1 VTPPSPV
8 VPDAPAP
15 PPAALDGFAAM
26 RVPNFR
32 RYVAALFILT
42 LGVQVQ
48 GTVVGWQVYALTG
61 DPLALGIV
69 GLAEAIPAIS
79 LSLVAGHVA
88 DRRDRRRVAL
98 AALLVLVG
106 CSAALWALAV
116 PGDGGAAAVAP
127 GARVR
132 LIYAVIALSG
142 VARAFLQPSRQA
154 LSAELVPRVLFRNS
168 ISWRTASWQLAA
180 VLGPALGGGLYALG
194 GATLAYAVDLV
205 LMLGAVGFL
214 VAVRHR
220 SPPRPPS
227 AQPLLGS
234 LTGGLRYVFGDPI
247 LLSALTLDLFSVL
260 FGGAVALLPIF
271 AGEIL
276 HTGPVGLGVL
286 RGAPA
291 VGAVVS
297 GILLTRWPPFAHTGR
312 NLLLAVVGFGVC
324 TIGFGLSRSFPLS
337 VALLAL
343 AGASDMVS
351 VVIRSLML
359 QARTPEALLGRVASV
374 NQIFIGSSNEI
385 GAFESGVTAR
395 WWGAVTAV
403 VVGGVA
409 TLGVVAVVAW
419 RVPAL
424 RRLRQVGA

>member
-1 VTPPSPV
+1 MS
-8 VPDAPAP
+8 DA
-15 PPAALDGFAAM
+15 AALDGLAAM

-32 RYVAALFILT
+32 KYILALFILT

-48 GTVVGWQVYALTG
+48 GTVVGWQIYDLTR
-61 DPLALGIV
+61 DPFALGVV

-98 AALLVLVG
+98 AALSVLVA
-106 CSAALWALAV
+106 CSVALWVLARPSLAV
-116 PGDGGAAAVAP
+116 GGGTPLAAAP
-127 GARVR
+127 RVR

-154 LSAELVPRVLFRNS
+154 LSAELVPRALFRNS

-194 GATLAYAVDLV
+194 GTGLAYAVDTL
-205 LMLGAVGFL
+205 LMAVAVGFL
-214 VAVRHR
+214 AAVRHR
-220 SPPRPPS
+220 SPPRPP
-227 AQPLLGS
+227 AAEPLLAS
-234 LTGGLRYVFGDPI
+234 LTGGVRYVFRDPV

-276 HTGPVGLGVL
+276 QVGPVGLGIL
-286 RGAPA
+286 RAAPA
-291 VGAVVS
+291 VGAVTS
-297 GILLTRWPPFAHTGR
+297 GVLLTRWPPFAHTGR

-337 VALLAL
+337 VALLVL

-359 QARTPEALLGRVASV
+359 QLRTPEALLGRVASV

-409 TLGVVAVVAW
+409 TLAVVGVVAW

-424 RRLRQVGA
+424 RRLRQVTTGEAPAAG

>member
-1 VTPPSPV
+1 
-8 VPDAPAP
+8 
-15 PPAALDGFAAM
+15 
-26 RVPNFR
+26 
-32 RYVAALFILT
+32 
-42 LGVQVQ
+42 VQ
-48 GTVVGWQVYALTG
+48 GTVVGWQIYDLTR
-61 DPLALGIV
+61 DPFALGVV

-98 AALLVLVG
+98 AALSVLVA
-106 CSAALWALAV
+106 CSVALWVLARPSLAV
-116 PGDGGAAAVAP
+116 GGGAPLAAAP
-127 GARVR
+127 RVR

-154 LSAELVPRVLFRNS
+154 LSAELVPRALFRNS

-194 GATLAYAVDLV
+194 GTRLAYAVDTL
-205 LMLGAVGFL
+205 LMAVAVGFL
-214 VAVRHR
+214 AAVRHR
-220 SPPRPPS
+220 SPPRPP
-227 AQPLLGS
+227 AAEPLLAS
-234 LTGGLRYVFGDPI
+234 LTGGVRYVFRDPV

-276 HTGPVGLGVL
+276 QVGPVGLGIL
-286 RGAPA
+286 RAAPA
-291 VGAVVS
+291 VGAVTS
-297 GILLTRWPPFAHTGR
+297 GVLLTRWPPFAHTGR

-337 VALLAL
+337 VALLVL

-359 QARTPEALLGRVASV
+359 QLRTPEALLGRVASV

-409 TLGVVAVVAW
+409 TLAVVGVVAW

-424 RRLRQVGA
+424 RRLRQVTTGEAPAAG

>member
-1 VTPPSPV
+1 MS
-8 VPDAPAP
+8 DA
-15 PPAALDGFAAM
+15 AALDGLAAM

-32 RYVAALFILT
+32 KYILALFILT

-48 GTVVGWQVYALTG
+48 GTVVGWQIYDLTR
-61 DPLALGIV
+61 DPFALGVV

-98 AALLVLVG
+98 AALSVLVA
-106 CSAALWALAV
+106 CSVALWVLARPALAV
-116 PGDGGAAAVAP
+116 GGGAPLAAAP
-127 GARVR
+127 RVR

-154 LSAELVPRVLFRNS
+154 LSAELVPRALFRNS

-194 GATLAYAVDLV
+194 GTRLAYAVDTL
-205 LMLGAVGFL
+205 LMAVAVGFL
-214 VAVRHR
+214 AAVRHR
-220 SPPRPPS
+220 SPPRPP
-227 AQPLLGS
+227 AAEPLLAS
-234 LTGGLRYVFGDPI
+234 LTGGVRYVFRDPV

-276 HTGPVGLGVL
+276 QVGPVGLGIL
-286 RGAPA
+286 RAAPA
-291 VGAVVS
+291 VGAVTS
-297 GILLTRWPPFAHTGR
+297 GVLLTRWPPFAHTGR

-337 VALLAL
+337 VALLVL

-359 QARTPEALLGRVASV
+359 QLRTPEALLGRVASV

-409 TLGVVAVVAW
+409 TLAVVGVVAW

-424 RRLRQVGA
+424 RRLRQVTTGEAPAAG

>member
-1 VTPPSPV
+1 MTASSPPGADAATP
-8 VPDAPAP
+8 
-15 PPAALDGFAAM
+15 ALDGFAAM

-32 RYVAALFILT
+32 KYVAALFLLT

-61 DPLALGIV
+61 DPLALGLV

-79 LSLVAGHVA
+79 LALVAGHVA

-98 AALLVLVG
+98 GALLLLVA
-106 CSAALWALAV
+106 CSAALWVLAI
-116 PGDGGAAAVAP
+116 PGIGGAEGADALRAP
-127 GARVR
+127 TRVR
-132 LIYAVIALSG
+132 LIYAVIAVSG

-168 ISWRTASWQLAA
+168 ISWRTASWQFAA
-180 VLGPALGGGLYALG
+180 VVGPALGGALFALG
-194 GATLAYAVDLV
+194 GASLAYLADFA
-205 LMLGAVGFL
+205 LMLAAVGCL
-214 VAVRHR
+214 MAVRHR
-220 SPPRPPS
+220 SPPRPP
-227 AQPLLGS
+227 ANEPLLGS
-234 LTGGLRYVFGDPI
+234 LTGGLRYVFGDPL
-247 LLSALTLDLFSVL
+247 LLSALSLDLFSVL
-260 FGGAVALLPIF
+260 FGGAVALLPVF
-271 AGEIL
+271 AAEIL
-276 HTGPVGLGVL
+276 HTGPAGLGIL
-286 RGAPA
+286 RAAPA

-297 GILLTRWPPFAHTGR
+297 GILLTRWPPYANTGR
-312 NLLLAVVGFGVC
+312 NLLLAVVGYGVC

-409 TLGVVAVVAW
+409 TLGVAGVVAW

-424 RRLRQVGA
+424 RRLRQVSS

>member
-1 VTPPSPV
+1 VS
-8 VPDAPAP
+8 DA
-15 PPAALDGFAAM
+15 AALDGLAAM

-32 RYVAALFILT
+32 KYILALFILT

-48 GTVVGWQVYALTG
+48 GTVVGWQIYDLTR
-61 DPLALGIV
+61 DPFALGVV

-98 AALLVLVG
+98 AALSVLVA
-106 CSAALWALAV
+106 CSVALWVLARPSLAV
-116 PGDGGAAAVAP
+116 GGGAPLAAAP
-127 GARVR
+127 RVR

-154 LSAELVPRVLFRNS
+154 LSAELVPRALFRNS

-194 GATLAYAVDLV
+194 GTRLAYAVDTL
-205 LMLGAVGFL
+205 LMAVAVGFL
-214 VAVRHR
+214 AAVRHR
-220 SPPRPPS
+220 SPPRPP
-227 AQPLLGS
+227 AAEPLLAS
-234 LTGGLRYVFGDPI
+234 LTGGVRYVFRDPV

-276 HTGPVGLGVL
+276 QVGPVGLGIL
-286 RGAPA
+286 RAAPA
-291 VGAVVS
+291 VGAVTS
-297 GILLTRWPPFAHTGR
+297 GVLLTRWPPFAHTGR

-337 VALLAL
+337 VALLVL

-359 QARTPEALLGRVASV
+359 QLRTPEALLGRVASV

-409 TLGVVAVVAW
+409 TLAVVGGVAW

-424 RRLRQVGA
+424 RRLRQVTTGEAPAAG